1 MDGSSTDDNGIGGM
15 PSPKEGISAGQRC
28 QSVDSLAEWRS
39 SEHLPPHLFS
49 GTRMMMMAVG
59 PNPPSCMGNLFGRL
73 KIFHRLTSV
82 NCEAMHLKLVFT
94 SAYQPLLAII
104 ISRFIAQVEK
114 PNIEWPKSLQRIPPN
129 MSRHLSTEYFSEDF
143 VSHFLHILVPLT
155 LRPVSLHL
163 FSEREKDDLAQ
174 LVGTMVTYSLTYKNA
189 RDENLQ
195 VPDKP
200 GSTFDVHD
208 YKPEHLGLSLAMKQ
222 ILLHEIEK
230 QKILRE
236 SSGRSSSLTNQNVN
250 HSQTSN
256 VSNSELLLEV
266 DTSNSV
272 YDQGSGKPIV
282 TNLKKQVGGDNISSS
297 KLKGISNTIKATAKS
312 MKPRP
317 STDFFKRFRVGSN
330 IDLKNAA
337 DNLQKIAT
345 AERDSRPFLF
355 KYNEGFTNAVK
366 RPVKV
371 RELL

>member
-1 MDGSSTDDNGIGGM
+1 
-15 PSPKEGISAGQRC
+15 
-28 QSVDSLAEWRS
+28 
-39 SEHLPPHLFS
+39 
-49 GTRMMMMAVG
+49 
-59 PNPPSCMGNLFGRL
+59 
-73 KIFHRLTSV
+73 
-82 NCEAMHLKLVFT
+82 
-94 SAYQPLLAII
+94 
-104 ISRFIAQVEK
+104 
-114 PNIEWPKSLQRIPPN
+114 
-129 MSRHLSTEYFSEDF
+129 
-143 VSHFLHILVPLT
+143 
-155 LRPVSLHL
+155 
-163 FSEREKDDLAQ
+163 
-174 LVGTMVTYSLTYKNA
+174 
-189 RDENLQ
+189 
-195 VPDKP
+195 
-200 GSTFDVHD
+200 
-208 YKPEHLGLSLAMKQ
+208 MKQ
-222 ILLHEIEK
+222 ILLHEVEK

-236 SSGRSSSLTNQNVN
+236 SSGRSSSLMNQNVN

-256 VSNSELLLEV
+256 VSNSGLLLEV

-317 STDFFKRFRVGSN
+317 STDFFNRFRVGSN

-337 DNLQKIAT
+337 DNLQKKAT